1 MAAPAMMAA
10 LLACPLCGGLGSGN
24 ASASAGIAL
33 MIILMAAT
41 PYAIAAVV
49 IHAIRKSE
57 G

>member
-1 MAAPAMMAA
+1 MI
-10 LLACPLCGGLGSGN
+10 ACPLCGGLGAGG
-24 ASASAGIAL
+24 SAGIVA
-33 MIILMAAT
+33 MILLMAAT